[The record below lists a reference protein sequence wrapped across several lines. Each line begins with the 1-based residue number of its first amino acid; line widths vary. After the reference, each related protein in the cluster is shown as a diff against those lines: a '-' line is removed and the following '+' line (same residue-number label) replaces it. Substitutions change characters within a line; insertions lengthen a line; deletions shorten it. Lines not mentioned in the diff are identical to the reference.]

1 MSYFRNY
8 WYRFGAI
15 LFIILAVILLV
26 FRPDWSMLHYLLY
39 FNFMALLAH
48 QFEEYQFPG
57 GASPIINYVVY
68 DEEELMDR
76 FPGNTQSIMLVNTI
90 AWLLYIA
97 SIAFPQAYW
106 LGLGVMFFS
115 LTQLLGHGFQM
126 NIKLKTWYNPGLA
139 TTVFLLVPI
148 ACAYIY
154 QASAEGMLTWGD
166 WLGGFI
172 MLIVCVLS
180 YEDEGKFQRKMTSR
194 HLFML
199 SLGGVIGTGLF
210 LSSGYTIAQ
219 AGPLGA
225 VLSYLIG
232 AVVVYLVMLSLGEL
246 AVAMP
251 VTGSFHTYAT
261 KFISPGTGFTVAWL
275 YWICWTVALGT
286 EFLGAAMLMQRWF
299 PDVPA
304 WTFASFFALVIFGL
318 NALSV
323 RFFAEAESFFSSIKV
338 IAIIIFIILGL
349 GAMFGLV
356 SFEGQHKAILFTHLT
371 ANGDFPN
378 GIVAVVSVMLAVN
391 YAFSGTELIGIAAGE
406 TDNPKEAVPRAIKT
420 TIGRLVVF
428 FVLTIVV
435 LASLLPMKEAGVSTA
450 PFVDVFDKMGVPFAA
465 DIMNFVILTAILSA
479 GNSGL
484 YASSR
489 MLWSLAN
496 EGMLSKSVV
505 KINKYGVPMRALL
518 LSMAGAVLSL
528 FSSIYAADT
537 VYLALVSIPGFA
549 VVVVWLAIPVAQI
562 NFRKEFLKEN
572 QLEDLS
578 YKTPFTPVLP
588 YITII
593 LLLISIVGIAWDS
606 SQRAGL
612 YFGVPFIIFCY
623 IYHKLRYKK
632 W

>member
-1 MSYFRNY
+1 MENHR
-8 WYRFGAI
+8 
-15 LFIILAVILLV
+15 
-26 FRPDWSMLHYLLY
+26 
-39 FNFMALLAH
+39 
-48 QFEEYQFPG
+48 
-57 GASPIINYVVY
+57 
-68 DEEELMDR
+68 
-76 FPGNTQSIMLVNTI
+76 
-90 AWLLYIA
+90 
-97 SIAFPQAYW
+97 
-106 LGLGVMFFS
+106 
-115 LTQLLGHGFQM
+115 
-126 NIKLKTWYNPGLA
+126 
-139 TTVFLLVPI
+139 
-148 ACAYIY
+148 
-154 QASAEGMLTWGD
+154 
-166 WLGGFI
+166 
-172 MLIVCVLS
+172 

-304 WTFASFFALVIFGL
+304 WAFASFFALVIFGL

-391 YAFSGTELIGIAAGE
+391 YAFSGTELIAIAAGE

-572 QLEDLS
+572 RLEDLS

-588 YITII
+588 YITIV

-612 YFGVPFIIFCY
+612 YFGVPFIILCY
-623 IYHKLRYKK
+623 IYHKLRYKT

>member
-1 MSYFRNY
+1 MENHR
-8 WYRFGAI
+8 
-15 LFIILAVILLV
+15 
-26 FRPDWSMLHYLLY
+26 
-39 FNFMALLAH
+39 
-48 QFEEYQFPG
+48 
-57 GASPIINYVVY
+57 
-68 DEEELMDR
+68 
-76 FPGNTQSIMLVNTI
+76 
-90 AWLLYIA
+90 
-97 SIAFPQAYW
+97 
-106 LGLGVMFFS
+106 
-115 LTQLLGHGFQM
+115 
-126 NIKLKTWYNPGLA
+126 
-139 TTVFLLVPI
+139 
-148 ACAYIY
+148 
-154 QASAEGMLTWGD
+154 
-166 WLGGFI
+166 
-172 MLIVCVLS
+172 

-286 EFLGAAMLMQRWF
+286 EFLSAAMLMQRWF
-299 PDVPA
+299 PNVPA
-304 WTFASFFALVIFGL
+304 WAFASFFALVIFGL

-371 ANGDFPN
+371 ANGAFPN

-450 PFVDVFDKMGVPFAA
+450 PFVDVFDKMGIPFTA

-505 KINKYGVPMRALL
+505 KINKHGVPMRALL

-537 VYLALVSIPGFA
+537 VYLALVSIAGFA

>member
-1 MSYFRNY
+1 MENHR
-8 WYRFGAI
+8 
-15 LFIILAVILLV
+15 
-26 FRPDWSMLHYLLY
+26 
-39 FNFMALLAH
+39 
-48 QFEEYQFPG
+48 
-57 GASPIINYVVY
+57 
-68 DEEELMDR
+68 
-76 FPGNTQSIMLVNTI
+76 
-90 AWLLYIA
+90 
-97 SIAFPQAYW
+97 
-106 LGLGVMFFS
+106 
-115 LTQLLGHGFQM
+115 
-126 NIKLKTWYNPGLA
+126 
-139 TTVFLLVPI
+139 
-148 ACAYIY
+148 
-154 QASAEGMLTWGD
+154 
-166 WLGGFI
+166 
-172 MLIVCVLS
+172 

-246 AVAMP
+246 AVA
-251 VTGSFHTYAT
+251 
-261 KFISPGTGFTVAWL
+261 
-275 YWICWTVALGT
+275 LGT

-299 PDVPA
+299 PNVPA
-304 WTFASFFALVIFGL
+304 WAFASFFALVIFGL

-371 ANGDFPN
+371 ANGAFPN

-450 PFVDVFDKMGVPFAA
+450 PFVDVFDKMGIPFTA

-505 KINKYGVPMRALL
+505 KINKHGVPMRALL

-537 VYLALVSIPGFA
+537 VYLALVSIAGFA

>member
-1 MSYFRNY
+1 MENHNY
-8 WYRFGAI
+8 E
-15 LFIILAVILLV
+15 
-26 FRPDWSMLHYLLY
+26 
-39 FNFMALLAH
+39 N
-48 QFEEYQFPG
+48 
-57 GASPIINYVVY
+57 
-68 DEEELMDR
+68 
-76 FPGNTQSIMLVNTI
+76 
-90 AWLLYIA
+90 
-97 SIAFPQAYW
+97 
-106 LGLGVMFFS
+106 
-115 LTQLLGHGFQM
+115 
-126 NIKLKTWYNPGLA
+126 
-139 TTVFLLVPI
+139 
-148 ACAYIY
+148 
-154 QASAEGMLTWGD
+154 EGQ
-166 WLGGFI
+166 
-172 MLIVCVLS
+172 
-180 YEDEGKFQRKMTSR
+180 FQRKMTSR

-225 VLSYLIG
+225 ILSYLVG

-299 PDVPA
+299 PSVPA
-304 WTFASFFALVIFGL
+304 WIFAAFFALVILGI

-323 RFFAEAESFFSSIKV
+323 RSFAEAESVFSSIKV
-338 IAIIIFIILGL
+338 IAILVFIILGL

-356 SFEGQHKAILFTHLT
+356 RFEGHHEAIMFKHLT
-371 ANGDFPN
+371 ANGLFPN
-378 GIVAVVSVMLAVN
+378 GGLAIVSVMLAVN

-420 TIGRLVVF
+420 TIGRLVIF

-435 LASLLPMKEAGVSTA
+435 LASLLPMKEAGVSSA
-450 PFVDVFDKMGVPFAA
+450 PFVDVFDKMGIPVAA

-484 YASSR
+484 YAS
-489 MLWSLAN
+489 
-496 EGMLSKSVV
+496 
-505 KINKYGVPMRALL
+505 ALL
-518 LSMAGAVLSL
+518 ISMAGAVLSL

-537 VYLALVSIPGFA
+537 VYLALVSIAGFA
-549 VVVVWLAIPVAQI
+549 VVVVWLSIPMAQI
-562 NFRKEFLKEN
+562 NFRKQWK
-572 QLEDLS
+572 LEHSEDELD
-578 YKTPFTPVLP
+578 YKTPFNPILP
-588 YITII
+588 YITIV
-593 LLLISIVGIAWDS
+593 LLAISVLGIAWDS

-612 YFGVPFIIFCY
+612 YFGIPFMIFCY
-623 IYHKLRYKK
+623 LYHYLCFNK

>member
-1 MSYFRNY
+1 MEN
-8 WYRFGAI
+8 
-15 LFIILAVILLV
+15 
-26 FRPDWSMLHYLLY
+26 H
-39 FNFMALLAH
+39 NF
-48 QFEEYQFPG
+48 E
-57 GASPIINYVVY
+57 N
-68 DEEELMDR
+68 
-76 FPGNTQSIMLVNTI
+76 
-90 AWLLYIA
+90 
-97 SIAFPQAYW
+97 
-106 LGLGVMFFS
+106 
-115 LTQLLGHGFQM
+115 
-126 NIKLKTWYNPGLA
+126 
-139 TTVFLLVPI
+139 
-148 ACAYIY
+148 
-154 QASAEGMLTWGD
+154 EGQ
-166 WLGGFI
+166 
-172 MLIVCVLS
+172 
-180 YEDEGKFQRKMTSR
+180 FQRKMTSR

-225 VLSYLIG
+225 ILSYLVG

-261 KFISPGTGFTVAWL
+261 TFISPGTGFAVAWL

-286 EFLGAAMLMQRWF
+286 EFLGAAMLMGRWF
-299 PDVPA
+299 PNIPT
-304 WTFASFFALVIFGL
+304 WFFATLFAVIIFAI
-318 NALSV
+318 NALNV
-323 RFFAEAESFFSSIKV
+323 RSFAEAESFFASIKV
-338 IAIIIFIILGL
+338 IAIIISIILGL
-349 GAMFGLV
+349 GAMLGLV
-356 SFEGQHKAILFTHLT
+356 SFDGEHKAILFTNLT
-371 ANGDFPN
+371 SNGAFPK
-378 GIVAVVSVMLAVN
+378 GITAVISVMLAVN

-406 TDNPKEAVPRAIKT
+406 TDNPKEAVPKAIKT
-420 TIGRLVVF
+420 TIGRLVIF

-450 PFVDVFDKMGVPFAA
+450 PFVDVFDKMGIPFAA

-496 EGMLSKSVV
+496 EGMLSKKVV
-505 KINKYGVPMRALL
+505 KINEHGVPMRALL

-537 VYLALVSIPGFA
+537 VYLALVSIAGFA
-549 VVVVWLAIPVAQI
+549 VVVVWLSIPMAQI
-562 NFRKEFLKEN
+562 NFRKAFLKEHS
-572 QLEDLS
+572 LDELS
-578 YKTPFTPVLP
+578 YQTPFTPVLP

-593 LLLISIVGIAWDS
+593 LLVISIIGIVWDA

-612 YFGVPFIIFCY
+612 YFGIPFVILCY
-623 IYHKLRYKK
+623 VYHYLRYKK